1 MGKRKIGMSIE
12 DLRTN
17 IDRVDGEII
26 RLLNE
31 RAELAQ
37 KIGEIK
43 MREGLPAYAPERE
56 EQVFR
61 KLVERSKGPLRPQA
75 IRAIYRE
82 IMSAALSLEKD
93 LVIACLGEAG
103 SPAHRAATAKFGSSV
118 RYAFFTDTA
127 DVFSE
132 VEKDQADC
140 GVVPIDDA
148 AQGITSPTLD
158 ELAATELSI
167 CAEIILGSDENAG
180 DSDGPKSRFLVLG
193 RQPNPPSTKDR
204 TMLLLRIEDKPGA
217 LVSALEPFKELAINL
232 SHFAS
237 RPASK
242 GSKDIF
248 FFVEAD
254 GHIREMQ
261 LADLFRELSKRCR
274 AVKVLGSYPVVE

>member
-1 MGKRKIGMSIE
+1 MSSIE

-43 MREGLPAYAPERE
+43 LREGLPAYAPERE

-61 KLVERSKGPLRPQA
+61 KLIDRSAGPLRPQA

-118 RYAFFTDTA
+118 RYAFFADTT
-127 DVFSE
+127 DVFAE

-148 AQGITSPTLD
+148 TQGIASPTLD
-158 ELAATELSI
+158 QLASTELSI
-167 CAEIILGSDENAG
+167 CAEIFSESESG
-180 DSDGPKSRFLVLG
+180 DAEGRKSRFLVLG

-217 LVSALEPFKELAINL
+217 LVSALEPFKELSINL